1 MTRSNLDDRLVQ
13 QATALVPTL
22 RAASSAAEGA
32 RRLPRE
38 VFDALAAADVF
49 RMTAPKR
56 FGGFEASLLTQ
67 CEVLAEIAR
76 GCPSASWVA
85 TILSAM
91 SWLVSGFPDEAQ
103 EEIFDTRDPRVS
115 GVFTPT
121 GTAVR
126 RNGGYIVSGRWGYNT
141 GGHGGNWTVVN
152 AVLIEDG
159 KPGMPHCCIVA
170 SRELERLDDWYASG
184 MAATGSSTVIAKD
197 IFVPNHRVLPLPALV
212 EGRYP
217 DRHNSGDPYFSYPL
231 ASLLTANAAGTPVG
245 IARGALELFSE
256 RLPGRAITYTTYAS
270 KIEAPVTHL
279 QMGEAALAIDSS
291 HAHMRLACA
300 LLDEAQSA
308 PSRLDRV
315 KIRAHV
321 GAVTRYAREAV
332 DTLFYAS
339 GASAIQANAPI
350 QMFQRDMQA
359 LANHAIL
366 HPQTNTEL
374 YGRVLCGLEPNT
386 LLY

>member
-1 MTRSNLDDRLVQ
+1 
-13 QATALVPTL
+13 
-22 RAASSAAEGA
+22 
-32 RRLPRE
+32 
-38 VFDALAAADVF
+38 
-49 RMTAPKR
+49 MTAPRR

-67 CEVLAEIAR
+67 CEVLAEVAR

-91 SWLVSGFPDEAQ
+91 SWLVAGFPDEAQ
-103 EEIFDTRDPRVS
+103 EEIFSTRDPRVS

-126 RNGGYIVSGRWGYNT
+126 KNGGYIVNGRWGYNT

-152 AVLIEDG
+152 TVLMEDG
-159 KPGMPHCCIVA
+159 KAGMPHCCIVA
-170 SRELERLDDWYASG
+170 ARELERLDDWHASG

-197 IFVPNHRVLPLPALV
+197 VFVPPHRVLPLPALV

-217 DRHNSGDPYFSYPL
+217 DRHNSANPYFNYPL
-231 ASLLTANAAGTPVG
+231 ASVLTANAAGTPVG
-245 IARGALELFSE
+245 IARGALELFRD
-256 RLPGRAITYTTYAS
+256 RLPGRSITYTTYAN

-291 HAHMRLACA
+291 YAHMRLACA
-300 LLDEAQSA
+300 LLDEAESA
-308 PSRLDRV
+308 PSKLDRV

-321 GAVTRYAREAV
+321 GALTRYAREAV

-339 GASAIQANAPI
+339 GASAIQANVPI